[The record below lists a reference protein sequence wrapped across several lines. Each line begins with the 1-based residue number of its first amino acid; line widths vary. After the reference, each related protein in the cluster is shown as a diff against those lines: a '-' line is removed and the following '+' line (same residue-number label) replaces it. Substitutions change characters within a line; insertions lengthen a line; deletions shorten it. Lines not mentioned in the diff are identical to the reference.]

1 MKTYKAPSLSSKE
14 SVTEATRAVIIGH
27 EDPKNPMLL
36 DKTAL
41 GSVGFQL

>member
-1 MKTYKAPSLSSKE
+1 MKTYNAPSVASKE
-14 SVTEATRAVIIGH
+14 SVTESTRAVIIGH

-36 DKTAL
+36 EKTAL